1 MNNAVTEV
9 QVRAVLPAT
18 SGYAVFIGNEEK
30 TFVIWV
36 DPSVGAAITM
46 FMRGTPKE
54 RPLTHDLIT
63 CIFSGL
69 GVKLDRVVIN
79 DLKNSTYFA
88 RIIISAE
95 NELGKKILELDARPS
110 DSIAL
115 AVHYKCP
122 IFVADKVFQ
131 EAKDESEALKRMNQE
146 SQEEEE
152 E

>member
-18 SGYAVFIGNEEK
+18 SGYAVFIGNDEK

-63 CIFSGL
+63 SFFSGL
-69 GVKLDRVVIN
+69 GVKVDRVIIN

-115 AVHYKCP
+115 ALRAQAP
-122 IFVADKVFQ
+122 MFV
-131 EAKDESEALKRMNQE
+131 
-146 SQEEEE
+146 EEEVFE
-152 E
+152 KLEFLNG